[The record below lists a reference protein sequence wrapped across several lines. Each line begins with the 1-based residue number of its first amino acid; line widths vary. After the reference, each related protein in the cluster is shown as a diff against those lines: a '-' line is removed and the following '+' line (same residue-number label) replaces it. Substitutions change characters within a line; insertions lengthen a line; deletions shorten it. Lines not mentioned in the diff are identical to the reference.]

1 MTEVR
6 LRGKALSEATGVGV
20 SAIQRARCDG
30 RLSRNPDGN
39 TINEVLLVCTPKGY
53 KGHFIKSA
61 DSKRRS
67 AVGAGRPRKT
77 KSAADNPA
85 APPAKVSRETPP
97 AAPPA
102 APPSDERNDDTP
114 ETPEQLGLSKLRG
127 QAANE
132 NLKALE
138 TSKILVNAF
147 SAATAVSVI
156 SREVVVGTRQFVA
169 SNVETWCGRC
179 RKLNDTEFRDYMIS
193 EFERLFQLIGED
205 VILEKFDAA
214 IEAEESARRKKRVL

>member
-1 MTEVR
+1 MAEVR

-53 KGHFIKSA
+53 KGHFIKS
-61 DSKRRS
+61 DESKRRS

-77 KSAADNPA
+77 KSAAENPA
-85 APPAKVSRETPP
+85 APPARVSRETPP
-97 AAPPA
+97 AAPP
-102 APPSDERNDDTP
+102 PDDSDDDTP

-169 SNVETWCGRC
+169 SNVDTWCGRC

-214 IEAEESARRKKRVL
+214 IEAEESARRKKRIL